1 MRSTSKHTK
10 RKTMQDER
18 IPRHSHYTLFLLVL
32 GYVANYVDRNIINVL
47 IEPIKQE
54 FGVSDTLMGLVTG
67 LLFALF
73 YAFIGVFMGRLAD
86 RSNRT
91 RLLGIYC
98 ISWSGMTML
107 CGLAGNFVHLALA
120 RVGVAIAEAG
130 SAPTS
135 LSLIA
140 DSYPQRRRSL
150 AMGIFSLGAHI
161 GLLVGMGVGGYMAYH
176 YGWRAAFLVVGAPG
190 IALGVLMILT
200 LREPP
205 RGRFDPQHGEAAS
218 EAHSAEALKV
228 SLQRLFQQKAYLFI
242 CLGAAVAAVQAYSVG
257 IWGPSFLMRSHGLSV
272 KDAGLLL
279 GLISVGGAFLG
290 ALFSGWL
297 TDTLAAKNP
306 GWQVGVPI
314 LGLLLATPAGLG
326 YFLWPQGLVGYFGS
340 IPVPTAALFGMLHG
354 FFTTWW
360 IAPSMAA
367 VNTVSPPSR
376 RSLAN
381 AVFLFLFTLA
391 GMGAGPIIVGAM
403 SDLLEPQF
411 GQQSLRYAMGII
423 VATAPIAAWVYAK
436 AISPYRAELNRA
448 N

>member
-1 MRSTSKHTK
+1 
-10 RKTMQDER
+10 MQDDQER

-86 RSNRT
+86 RTNRV
-91 RLLGIYC
+91 RLMGIYVM
-98 ISWSGMTML
+98 SWSGMTML
-107 CGLAGNFVHLALA
+107 CGLAGNFIHLALA
-120 RVGVAIAEAG
+120 RVGVAVAEAG

-161 GLLVGMGVGGYMAYH
+161 GLLVGMGLGGYVAFH

-190 IALGVLMILT
+190 IALGVLMLLT
-200 LREPP
+200 LKEPP
-205 RGRFDPQHGEAAS
+205 RGRYDPQHKSPEAA
-218 EAHSAEALKV
+218 AISAEPLRT
-228 SLQRLFQQKAYLFI
+228 SLRFLFQQRAYFFV
-242 CLGAAVAAVQAYSVG
+242 CVGAAIAAIQAYSVG

-279 GLISVGGAFLG
+279 GLISVGGAFAG

-297 TDTLAAKNP
+297 TDTLAARNR

-314 LGLLLATPAGLG
+314 LGLLLATPAGLA
-326 YFLWPQGLVGYFGS
+326 YFLWPQGLLGQLGP
-340 IPVPTAALFGMLHG
+340 IPVPVAALFGMLHG

-367 VNTVSPPSR
+367 ISTVSVPQR

-381 AVFLFLFTLA
+381 AVFLFLFTIA
-391 GMGAGPIIVGAM
+391 GMGVGPMIVGAV
-403 SDLLEPQF
+403 SDLLEPSL
-411 GQQSLRYAMGII
+411 GKESLRYAMAMI
-423 VATAPIAAWVYAK
+423 VATAPLAAWVYAR
-436 AISPYRAELNRA
+436 AIKPYRDEVDGKASTTS
-448 N
+448 

>member
-1 MRSTSKHTK
+1 
-10 RKTMQDER
+10 MQADPDR

-86 RSNRT
+86 RTNRV
-91 RLLGIYC
+91 RLMGIYV

-107 CGLAGNFVHLALA
+107 CGLAGSFIQLALA
-120 RVGVAIAEAG
+120 RVGVAVAEAG

-150 AMGIFSLGAHI
+150 AMGIYSLGAHI

-190 IALGVLMILT
+190 IALGILMLLT
-200 LREPP
+200 LKEPA
-205 RGRFDPQHGEAAS
+205 RGRYDPQHSAA
-218 EAHSAEALKV
+218 ETAAVSAEALKE
-228 SLQRLFQQKAYLFI
+228 SLRFLFKQRAYLFI
-242 CLGAAVAAVQAYSVG
+242 CIGAAIAAIQAYSVG

-279 GLISVGGAFLG
+279 GLISVGGAFAG

-297 TDTLAAKNP
+297 TDTLAAKNT

-314 LGLLLATPAGLG
+314 LGLILATPAGLA
-326 YFLWPQGLVGYFGS
+326 YFLWPQGLVGQFGP

-367 VNTVSPPSR
+367 VSTVSVPHR

-381 AVFLFLFTLA
+381 AVFLLLFTLA
-391 GMGAGPIIVGAM
+391 GMGVGPIIVGAI
-403 SDLLEPQF
+403 SDLLEPRF
-411 GQQSLRYAMGII
+411 GQESLRFAMAII
-423 VATAPIAAWVYAK
+423 VATAPLAAWVYAL
-436 AISPYRAELNRA
+436 AIRPYRDELSKGN
-448 N
+448 